1 MSAAPPGLSRP
12 HASFIGTVCQGIH
25 HTPMTTTPNK
35 GAVTTA
41 KITITE
47 KPQRH
52 RNKTRHHK
60 GIVPKRSRTNPRKHT
75 PEKGVPSDSNH
86 STNTRPHHG
95 AECSRPLS
103 SSQTTTP
110 PNQAT
115 REQTHATRNG
125 GTKPGTTPTPHKRGR
140 PWRPGNP
147 TARTIRIFHDS
158 STPAGTPTTGKA
170 VKRKGAEKRGTNVP
184 PRKLRRKEVIQPH
197 LPVRLPC
204 YDLVP
209 ITSLTLDGSPHEGRA
224 TGFGCYPLS

>member
-35 GAVTTA
+35 GTVTTA

-95 AECSRPLS
+95 GRMLASTIQFSNHHP
-103 SSQTTTP
+103 
-110 PNQAT
+110 
-115 REQTHATRNG
+115 
-125 GTKPGTTPTPHKRGR
+125 TKPSHTGTNPRDPERGDETR
-140 PWRPGNP
+140 HHTNP
-147 TARTIRIFHDS
+147 TQK
-158 STPAGTPTTGKA
+158 GKA
-170 VKRKGAEKRGTNVP
+170 VAAREPNSTHHTN
-184 PRKLRRKEVIQPH
+184 
-197 LPVRLPC
+197 LP
-204 YDLVP
+204 
-209 ITSLTLDGSPHEGRA
+209 
-224 TGFGCYPLS
+224 